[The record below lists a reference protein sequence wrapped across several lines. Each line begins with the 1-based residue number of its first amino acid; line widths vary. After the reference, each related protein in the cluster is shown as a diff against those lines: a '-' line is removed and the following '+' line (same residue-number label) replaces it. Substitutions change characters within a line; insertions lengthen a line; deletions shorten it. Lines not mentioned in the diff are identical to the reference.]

1 MKKSI
6 RRYLI
11 FFLFCYVSASSQ
23 EDSVLYYYNSGQKMS
38 GEQLSLYTSQLNK
51 IDSVKVFQ
59 VAQKILSD
67 ENRSDFFSQ
76 MGGSCYEVDNF
87 DAAKIYY
94 SKALE
99 IDQIT
104 KDKFKTARDLSSLG
118 DCNRLQDRMIM
129 ALDFL
134 FKSTAMSKEIG
145 NNDLTIT
152 NLSLIGDIYRVTEQ
166 PKDALK
172 YLKQA
177 LAIHTGD
184 TISRGKGFTYS
195 CLGGVYMGMKEYKKA
210 QNAYERGLEIA
221 QSMNDRMRI
230 IDLESSLGFLYI
242 EQKSYEKARIF
253 FERAMQM
260 SKIGNDQY
268 NLSIC
273 YIGLANVNYHQ
284 TKYKQ
289 AVINGLLGYEIGR
302 SMNTTPWGIIKK
314 PLSI

>member
-1 MKKSI
+1 M
-6 RRYLI
+6 
-11 FFLFCYVSASSQ
+11 
-23 EDSVLYYYNSGQKMS
+23 LYYYNSGQKMS